1 MTTPPTIV
9 VWNASAGRLPLA
21 TNKLDADGIVEML
34 SRHGVTA
41 DVRTSSSADDA
52 FALASDAAKDG
63 ARMVVAAGGDGTIGT
78 VARALLDTETALGIL
93 PLGSVMNI
101 PRMLGLPR
109 DVEAA
114 AEIIGKGDTRQVDVG
129 EANGTVF
136 FEAANVGISA
146 AIFGEAER
154 FQQGNYG
161 SLLRAVRNAFR
172 YRPARMR
179 VDLDDDSPI
188 HTRALMVSVANGPYT
203 GLALTVAPQARL
215 DDGKF
220 DVLVFRHFSKV
231 DLFRHLGSIAF
242 GRRSYSPHVLTLRA
256 SSVHIDA
263 SRPLPARADSQELGY
278 TPLVCRVRP
287 AALRVVVAAD

>member
-9 VWNASAGRLPLA
+9 VWNASAGRIPLA
-21 TNKLDADGIVEML
+21 TNKLDAAGIVEML
-34 SRHGVTA
+34 ARHGVTA

-52 FALASDAAKDG
+52 FALASNAAKDG
-63 ARMVVAAGGDGTIGT
+63 ARMVVAAGGDGTIGICG
-78 VARALLDTETALGIL
+78 RALLDTETSLAIL

-114 AEIIGKGDTRQVDVG
+114 AEIIGTGVSRQVDVG

-179 VDLDDDSPI
+179 IELDDGATI
-188 HTRALMVSVANGPYT
+188 ETRALMVSVANGPYT
-203 GLALTVAPQARL
+203 GLAMTVAPDARL

-220 DVLVFRHFSKV
+220 DVLVFRHFSKIE
-231 DLFRHLGSIAF
+231 LFRHLGSITF
-242 GRRSYSPHVLTLRA
+242 GRRGYSPHVTTKRS
-256 SSVHIDA
+256 SSVRIES

-287 AALRVVVAAD
+287 AALRVVVAGE